1 MANTFESLKK
11 EYLKYEEKFEN
22 HIGMEDEYS
31 LREKVNKMA
40 KKILRLMDFKNR
52 EQVLFALK
60 HPNIKIEW
68 EYSAIDDPSKQF
80 KNIPQ
85 NFYNDFELLDEAI
98 DHDLDQN
105 LEFDQDINKM
115 KQLIERDIKF
125 WRYAGKDIKDND
137 ECVMAG
143 LKHGNPFIMKSAS
156 DRLKA
161 SPEFALNVIRNI
173 ESKDEDY
180 MIKRRDMLADLPKK
194 NGIFP
199 YLRENVRNMEKVILE
214 AAKVHGKSI
223 IFETNKKWRENPEFM
238 KKFNEALKEREER
251 IAKKHSVENRTYD
264 NKLNGYQGIF
274 LNEETQKK
282 LVQLQENGLSDIVN
296 DMHIT
301 FNFGE
306 LYKFPDELMNKEIAL
321 KLIGYASDGKNSG
334 FQVELPEELKSYYKN
349 KNGAHITVSLGEVD
363 GVKGKAVDTGTM
375 NFEEIDP
382 VEISGKLG
390 YFVFREDRT
399 KSGKVMDNSLFEE
412 QSKGTS
418 EHSAKE
424 ISEGIT
430 PREGEIEEVLDETI
444 VEQDRINNPEQE
456 KKGQTQGDN

>member
-1 MANTFESLKK
+1 MDNK
-11 EYLKYEEKFEN
+11 EFREIINKYVKSMDY
-22 HIGMEDEYS
+22 IYDEYGDYLGLGEIIGIAGDYS
-31 LREKVNKMA
+31 IVPSELWDNEEFCLMWLQDRRIHSSGEATYYISKRLLSNKDFIEKA
-40 KKILRLMDFKNR
+40 CTTIPSNR
-52 EQVLFALK
+52 KYIMFMSNLNYDSEF
-60 HPNIKIEW
+60 IE
-68 EYSAIDDPSKQF
+68 K
-80 KNIPQ
+80 
-85 NFYNDFELLDEAI
+85 
-98 DHDLDQN
+98 
-105 LEFDQDINKM
+105 
-115 KQLIERDIKF
+115 
-125 WRYAGKDIKDND
+125 
-137 ECVMAG
+137 
-143 LKHGNPFIMKSAS
+143 
-156 DRLKA
+156 
-161 SPEFALNVIRNI
+161 I
-173 ESKDEDY
+173 ESK
-180 MIKRRDMLADLPKK
+180 
-194 NGIFP
+194 
-199 YLRENVRNMEKVILE
+199 IL
-214 AAKVHGKSI
+214 K
-223 IFETNKKWRENPEFM
+223 
-238 KKFNEALKEREER
+238 
-251 IAKKHSVENRTYD
+251 
-264 NKLNGYQGIF
+264 GYQGIF
-274 LNEETQKK
+274 FDEETQKK

-306 LYKFPDELMNKEIAL
+306 LDKYPDELMNKEIAL

-456 KKGQTQGDN
+456 KKGQTQGDD